1 MKKIKTYYMCAL
13 APLPVQ
19 GRWRC
24 LPAPPVH
31 CCRTATGLVEDIE
44 PEQAELN
51 EHWIPRSIPR
61 FLSTGCERPFMLA
74 LPGNGTTMYK
84 EKRSKANCTCRKKNQ
99 ARVKNTSSKE
109 FIPGGSKLL
118 MVCQIS
124 YFEFLIIT
132 RFKLPTIEPR
142 LPLWS
147 TNMLNSY
154 VALNVLHG
162 KSNEYSRLLDKIILQ
177 MKAQEFYRNII
188 WNSTPTLKT
197 YVDDMHSSFL
207 KIGTSS
213 SNPNL
218 QFKSAISKNTFKVPR
233 TKQLLAI
240 QSPPNCPML
249 HVPTIIDED
258 KRVTIDEIFQ
268 ELVNDFPRSIIYI
281 YIFP

>member
-1 MKKIKTYYMCAL
+1 
-13 APLPVQ
+13 
-19 GRWRC
+19 
-24 LPAPPVH
+24 
-31 CCRTATGLVEDIE
+31 
-44 PEQAELN
+44 
-51 EHWIPRSIPR
+51 
-61 FLSTGCERPFMLA
+61 ML
-74 LPGNGTTMYK
+74 
-84 EKRSKANCTCRKKNQ
+84 
-99 ARVKNTSSKE
+99 
-109 FIPGGSKLL
+109 
-118 MVCQIS
+118 
-124 YFEFLIIT
+124 
-132 RFKLPTIEPR
+132 
-142 LPLWS
+142 
-147 TNMLNSY
+147 
-154 VALNVLHG
+154 
-162 KSNEYSRLLDKIILQ
+162 LLDKIILQ

-281 YIFP
+281 YIYISLIINQRLFLVVRHWAFLQKKSPRSDKLTCSPT

>member
-44 PEQAELN
+44 PGRNTFCFFPTPFAVTL
-51 EHWIPRSIPR
+51 PRSALDRKIPNHH
-61 FLSTGCERPFMLA
+61 LI
-74 LPGNGTTMYK
+74 
-84 EKRSKANCTCRKKNQ
+84 
-99 ARVKNTSSKE
+99 SSKLKNKLNSMN
-109 FIPGGSKLL
+109 IGSLVASPVFYPLGANVRSCWPFQAMEQRCTKKREAKQI
-118 MVCQIS
+118 VHAGKRTKCQIS

-162 KSNEYSRLLDKIILQ
+162 KSNEYSRLLIKHISYTIFSD
-177 MKAQEFYRNII
+177 
-188 WNSTPTLKT
+188 
-197 YVDDMHSSFL
+197 
-207 KIGTSS
+207 
-213 SNPNL
+213 
-218 QFKSAISKNTFKVPR
+218 SAFVELPEE
-233 TKQLLAI
+233 
-240 QSPPNCPML
+240 ML
-249 HVPTIIDED
+249 
-258 KRVTIDEIFQ
+258 RV
-268 ELVNDFPRSIIYI
+268 Y
-281 YIFP
+281 